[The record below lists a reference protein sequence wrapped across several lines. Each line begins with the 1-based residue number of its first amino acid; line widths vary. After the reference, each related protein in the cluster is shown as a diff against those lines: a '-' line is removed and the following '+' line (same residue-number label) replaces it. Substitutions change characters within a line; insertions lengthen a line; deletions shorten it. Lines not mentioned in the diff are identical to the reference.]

1 MRHEGG
7 AGGVWGAALSG
18 EGRRILSWG
27 SDGAVRLW
35 DVSRLPA
42 GNLLEVAC
50 KLLPS
55 QDVSDIDGA
64 YGIRIADAICGPD
77 MPSPAWPEMR

>member
-1 MRHEGG
+1 MRHERG
-7 AGGVWGAALSG
+7 AGGAAFSG
-18 EGRRILSWG
+18 DVKRVLSWG
-27 SDGAVRLW
+27 EDGAVRLW

-77 MPSPAWPEMR
+77 MPPPAWLEMK